1 MGETVEQGSWSDRW
15 RIRREGRLRFAET
28 VRLEGALAETLRQRA
43 VAAGA
48 VAVATVLMLPG
59 DDAAL
64 AAVRAAAVRSEVAT
78 SAWNGLL
85 VARIVAKEAAWLRH
99 DLTAVLAAMG
109 VPLPRLWIH

>member
-1 MGETVEQGSWSDRW
+1 
-15 RIRREGRLRFAET
+15 
-28 VRLEGALAETLRQRA
+28 
-43 VAAGA
+43 
-48 VAVATVLMLPG
+48 
-59 DDAAL
+59 
-64 AAVRAAAVRSEVAT
+64 VRSEVAA